1 MGSLSS
7 PITLIKWIYSVV
19 CTVAVAVA
27 AFIFATHSG
36 AVIWSAL
43 TLVFITAFLF
53 TDKEDTSRKVLS
65 ILLIASAAG
74 AALITGYWWSAF
86 FFTVPA
92 LLLDKPS
99 FAARNALASLAAAV
113 TFVWGISRDSINRK
127 YVVLYAML
135 LILYYCF
142 WMLTSFFAKKYDER
156 LAELDRVIKISTL
169 DSLSERNLREELA
182 KQKALGEANARLME
196 RERISRDIHNTVGHT
211 LSAATVT
218 LDAAQLLVDKDSKL
232 AAKKMEQAN
241 VRVHEAID
249 SIRSAVRTLD
259 SEDDTLLLSDYVAS
273 LSESITN
280 FKMDTDLKVHH
291 NLDQIKD
298 EGAGKIYIGTAAF
311 LSGALNE
318 LLTNGIKHG
327 GADVF
332 VVVLSLDSN
341 NISLKVQ
348 DNGTGWGDI
357 SYEEKQI
364 KLQEGFGLR
373 KLRDHAR
380 SIGGEMEIEGS
391 DGFVVSISL
400 PRLTTE
406 EQDG

>member
-7 PITLIKWIYSVV
+7 PITLIKWVYSVI

-43 TLVFITAFLF
+43 TLILITSYLL
-53 TDKEDTSRKVLS
+53 TDNEDASRNVLA
-65 ILLIASAAG
+65 LLLAASAVC
-74 AALITGYWWSAF
+74 AALVTGYWWSAF

-92 LLLDKPS
+92 LLADKPS
-99 FAARNALASLAAAV
+99 LAFRNAVAFLSAAV
-113 TFVWGISRDSINRK
+113 TFVWGISRDNISRK
-127 YVVLYAML
+127 YVVLYATL
-135 LILYYCF
+135 LILFYAA
-142 WMLTSFFAKKYDER
+142 WMLIVFFMKKYEER
-156 LAELDRVIKISTL
+156 LTELDRVVKISTL
-169 DSLSERNLREELA
+169 DSLNERNLREELA
-182 KQKALGEANARLME
+182 KQKALDEANARLME
-196 RERISRDIHNTVGHT
+196 RERISRDIHNSVGHT
-211 LSAATVT
+211 LSAASVT
-218 LDAAQLLVDKDSKL
+218 LDAAQLLVDKDTEL
-232 AAKKMEQAN
+232 ASRKMEQAN

-249 SIRSAVRTLD
+249 SIRGVVRTLD
-259 SEDDTLLLSDYVAS
+259 SEDDTVLISDYVSS
-273 LSESITN
+273 LSESISN
-280 FKMDTDLKVHH
+280 FKMDTDIKVHH
-291 NLDQIKD
+291 NFEQIED
-298 EGAGKIYIGTAAF
+298 EGKICIGTAAF
-311 LSGALNE
+311 ISGALNE

-332 VVVLSLDSN
+332 VVVLKTDSN

-357 SYEEKQI
+357 SYEEKQM
-364 KLQEGFGLR
+364 KLAEGFGLR

-380 SIGGEMEIEGS
+380 SIGGNMEIDGS

-400 PRLTTE
+400 PRLTRE

>member
-1 MGSLSS
+1 MGTSSS
-7 PITLIKWIYSVV
+7 PLTLTKWVYSNL
-19 CTVAVAVA
+19 CTAAVAVA
-27 AFIFATHSG
+27 AFIYASHSG
-36 AVIWSAL
+36 AVIWSAI
-43 TLVFITAFLF
+43 TLVLITAFLF
-53 TDKEDTSRKVLS
+53 TDKEDISHKVLS
-65 ILLIASAAG
+65 ILLAVSALG
-74 AALITGYWWSAF
+74 VALMTGYWWSAF

-99 FAARNALASLAAAV
+99 FAARNAAAFLLAAV
-113 TFVWGISRDSINRK
+113 TFAWGISRDSISRK
-127 YVVLYAML
+127 NVVLFAMI

-142 WMLTSFFAKKYDER
+142 WILTAFFMKKYEEKME
-156 LAELDRVIKISTL
+156 ELDRVVKISTL
-169 DSLSERNLREELA
+169 DSLSERSLREELA
-182 KQKALGEANARLME
+182 KRKALDEANARLME
-196 RERISRDIHNTVGHT
+196 RERISRDIHNSVGHT

-218 LDAAQLLVDKDSKL
+218 LDAAQLIVDKDTKL
-232 AAKKMEQAN
+232 AAKKMGQAN

-259 SEDDTLLLSDYVAS
+259 SEDDTLLISDYVAS
-273 LSESITN
+273 LSESVTN
-280 FKMDTDLKVHH
+280 FKMDTDIKVHH
-291 NLDQIKD
+291 NLMQIEDK
-298 EGAGKIYIGTAAF
+298 GKIYIGTAAF

-318 LLTNGIKHG
+318 LLTNGIRHG

-357 SYEEKQI
+357 SYEEKQM
-364 KLQEGFGLR
+364 KLQEGYGLR

-380 SIGGEMEIEGS
+380 SLGGEMEIEGS

-400 PRLTTE
+400 PRLTRE
-406 EQDG
+406 EEDG

>member
-7 PITLIKWIYSVV
+7 PITLIKWIYSVI
-19 CTVAVAVA
+19 CTAAVAVA
-27 AFIFATHSG
+27 AFIFASHSR
-36 AVIWSAL
+36 AVIWSAV
-43 TLVFITAFLF
+43 TMVVITAYLL
-53 TDKEDTSRKVLS
+53 TDKEDTSQKVFS

-99 FAARNALASLAAAV
+99 FAARNALASLSAAV
-113 TFVWGISRDSINRK
+113 TFVWGISRDSISRK
-127 YVVLYAML
+127 DVV
-135 LILYYCF
+135 
-142 WMLTSFFAKKYDER
+142 FFAAVLFFYYLFWILAVFFMKKYEER
-156 LAELDRVIKISTL
+156 IAELDRVVKISTL
-169 DSLSERNLREELA
+169 DSLSERSLREELA

-196 RERISRDIHNTVGHT
+196 RERISRDIHNSVGHT

-218 LDAAQLLVDKDSKL
+218 LDAAQLLIDKDTDL

-241 VRVHEAID
+241 IRVHEAID

-259 SEDDTLLLSDYVAS
+259 SEDDTLLISDYVAS
-273 LSESITN
+273 LSESVSN
-280 FKMDTDLKVHH
+280 FKMDTDIKVYH
-291 NLDQIKD
+291 NLDQIEDK
-298 EGAGKIYIGTAAF
+298 GKIYIGTAAF
-311 LSGALNE
+311 LSGALSE
-318 LLTNGIKHG
+318 LLTNGVKHG
-327 GADVF
+327 GATVF
-332 VVVLSLDSN
+332 VVVLNLDSN

-348 DNGTGWGDI
+348 DNGTGWRDI

-380 SIGGEMEIEGS
+380 SIGGNMEIEGD

-400 PRLTTE
+400 PRLTRE